1 MKLRSKTFFVIG
13 VIMLA
18 MVLVLIGFSSL
29 VLEQGYARIE
39 DKDCIDNI
47 QRIKNSLENQ
57 EVQLERNV
65 MDWAEWDDTYEY
77 AADHN
82 REYEVSNLDASALV
96 NLQINLFAV
105 VDSSGSLVNATFFD
119 LDAESQVPTPES
131 FSGHMVHGDAPLHG
145 GDVST
150 GVSGI
155 IVIDGKP
162 MVVSAHPIL
171 TSFAEGPSR
180 GHLIMG
186 RYLDESQVAVVESL
200 TSSKFL
206 ILPINDPQLDSELN
220 PQVRT
225 QIMDGQNHI
234 EINNGSSLTIYSAVK
249 DISGQYTMVIRSEMA
264 RDVYVQGQTTL
275 GYLNAALAIVG
286 LMFTLVSVLFIE
298 QFITSRVRRLDGDV
312 AVVRDERSFSKRVRT
327 NGKDELSTLSVS
339 INQMLDSL
347 QMSEIEVHKS
357 EDRYRMVVEDQTD
370 LIFRIDRDLNI
381 TFANGQFGAYFG
393 NDAGQAIGGSSL
405 LNIHPDDRAGYLMN
419 IQSLIGTNDVLT
431 REIRVTDNEGR
442 ERVHQWTLR
451 GISGKTSPGE
461 VQIVGNDVTERKQTE
476 EDLRK
481 HRENLEELVEK
492 RTAELLSMNR
502 VLESEI
508 ERRNVAERDL
518 QTSEERYRDLVNNQ
532 GEGILLVDDKGKV
545 TFSNPAADDLFG
557 VPRGTLVDAN
567 VGEFTDDEGRKKLW
581 MEAMSQGPRSTY
593 RWTLLRPDG
602 ERRTLLVTATPR
614 IGPEQSFQG
623 TFAIFR
629 DITDNDL
636 MEQALKKREAEYRSV
651 VEDQTDLISRTLMD
665 GTVTFVNGAFCR
677 FFDKSSEELVGRV
690 LDLDIPSIE
699 DKALTSM
706 ISGLTPEKPTNSWE
720 LHLMRADGE
729 LRWMQSTFRGIFDSE
744 GKILEIQSV
753 GRDVTDRIQME
764 QEMIRGQ
771 KLESLG
777 TLAGGI
783 AHDFNNVLTSI
794 IGNVSLVKM
803 RIDASDPLMMR
814 LAETESEIIRAKK
827 LTDKLLT
834 FSKGGEP
841 VKEVQDIRDIIPD
854 AVGSGLLGTLTSP
867 RIEYSSDTH
876 MIELDK
882 GQMTQALSNLIRNAS
897 DAMDGRG
904 EVTIKTSNVVLDQDR
919 NGHPAG
925 RYVAVSVVDQGQGI
939 HENDLTKL
947 FDPYFSTK
955 GEGKGLG
962 LSTALSIAKRHG
974 GWIDVETTIGHGTT
988 FIMFLPSAVPEP
1000 RNDFFNKETG
1010 RTGSRVLLMDDE
1022 EAILEVGKELLEANG
1037 FVVETAKDGR
1047 AAIESY
1053 LDAVDKGEKF
1063 DVVIMDLTIRGGMGG
1078 KEAIAELLKIDPK
1091 AVAIVSSG
1099 YSNDPVMAEYRK
1111 FGFSGVVQKPYLIN
1125 EMVMMI
1131 RSVTRIK
1138 DLPAAN
1144 QLCQSSDAEYNDPC

>member
-18 MVLVLIGFSSL
+18 MVMVLIGFSSL

-39 DKDCIDNI
+39 DKACTDNI

-65 MDWAEWDDTYEY
+65 MDWAEWDATYEY
-77 AADHN
+77 AADRN
-82 REYEVSNLDASALV
+82 REYEISNLDASALV

-105 VDSSGSLVNATFFD
+105 VDSYGSVVNATFFD
-119 LDAESQVPTPES
+119 LDAESRVPTPES
-131 FSGHMVHGDAPLHG
+131 FSNRLVHDDSLFYDGDA
-145 GDVST
+145 SM

-155 IVIDGKP
+155 VEIDGMP

-186 RYLDESQVAVVESL
+186 RYLDDSQITVVESL
-200 TSSKFL
+200 TSSKFTL
-206 ILPINDPQLDSELN
+206 LPVNDLQLESELN
-220 PQVRT
+220 PQERT
-225 QIMDGQNHI
+225 NILEGVNHI
-234 EINNGSSLTIYSAVK
+234 EIDNGSSLTIFSAVK

-275 GYLNAALAIVG
+275 GYLNVALAIVG
-286 LMFTLVSVLFIE
+286 LIFTLVSVMFIE
-298 QFITSRVRRLDGDV
+298 QFITSRVRRLDEDV

-327 NGKDELSTLSVS
+327 NGKDELATLSVS

-347 QMSEIEVHKS
+347 QVSEIEVHKS

-381 TFANGQFGAYFG
+381 TFANGQFSSYFG
-393 NDAGQAIGGSSL
+393 NDAGQAIGGNSL
-405 LNIHPDDRAGYLMN
+405 LNIHPDDRAGYLLN
-419 IQSLIGTNDVLT
+419 VQSLIGTNDVLT
-431 REIRVTDNEGR
+431 KEIRVTDNAGR

-451 GISGKTSPGE
+451 GISDKTSPGE

-492 RTAELLSMNR
+492 RTSELLSMNR

-518 QTSEERYRDLVNNQ
+518 QNSEERYRDLVNNQ

-567 VGEFTDDEGRKKLW
+567 VGEFTDDEGRRKLW
-581 MEAMSQGPRSTY
+581 MEALSQGPRSTY

-602 ERRTLLVTATPR
+602 DRRTLLVTATPR
-614 IGPEQSFQG
+614 IDPKQRFQG

-636 MEQALKKREAEYRSV
+636 MEQALRKREAEYRSV
-651 VEDQTDLISRTLMD
+651 VEDQTDLISRTLID

-677 FFDKSSEELVGRV
+677 FFDKSAEELVGKV
-690 LDLDIPSIE
+690 FDLDIPTIE

-706 ISGLTPEKPTNSWE
+706 MSGLTPEKPTSSWE
-720 LHLMRADGE
+720 IHLMRADGK

-744 GKILEIQSV
+744 GNMLEIQSV
-753 GRDVTDRIQME
+753 GRDITERIQME

-771 KLESLG
+771 RLESLG

-803 RIDASDPLMMR
+803 RIDANDPLMMR

-841 VKEVQDIRDIIPD
+841 VKEVQDVRDVIHG
-854 AVGSGLLGTLTSP
+854 AVGSGLLGTSSSSQ
-867 RIEYSSDTH
+867 IEYSPDVDL
-876 MIELDK
+876 IKIDI

-897 DAMDGRG
+897 DAMDGKG
-904 EVTIKTSNVVLDQDR
+904 EVIIKTANVILDHDR
-919 NGHPAG
+919 NGHPGG
-925 RYVAVSVVDQGQGI
+925 RYVAVSVIDQGQGI
-939 HENDLTKL
+939 QENNLTKL
-947 FDPYFSTK
+947 FDPYFTTK
-955 GEGKGLG
+955 GEGQGLG
-962 LSTALSIAKRHG
+962 LSTALSIARRHG
-974 GWIDVETTIGHGTT
+974 GWIDVETVVGHGTT
-988 FIMFLPSAVPEP
+988 FIMYIPSAVPEP
-1000 RNDFFNKETG
+1000 SLDVSARTIG
-1010 RTGSRVLLMDDE
+1010 QTGSKVLLMDDE
-1022 EAILEVGKELLEANG
+1022 EAILEVGRELLEANG
-1037 FVVETAKDGR
+1037 FIVETAKDGR

-1053 LDAVDKGEKF
+1053 LDAANRGQKF

-1111 FGFSGVVQKPYLIN
+1111 FGFSGVVQKPYLISD
-1125 EMVMMI
+1125 MVMMI

-1138 DLPAAN
+1138 DSPSVN
-1144 QLCQSSDAEYNDPC
+1144 QLCLSSEATNPPC